1 MAQIFEKPFAGEAFC
16 GYDNIEHSFSKL
28 ESIVKQNRLD
38 WKAALEQVKGVYLI
52 VDLSNGRM
60 YVGSAY
66 GDTGIWARLACYIGT
81 GHGWN
86 DELTKII
93 NIEGMDYARTNF
105 QFSILEFRSMRT
117 DDQVIINREQYWK
130 RVLQTGAFGYNRN

>member
-1 MAQIFEKPFAGEAFC
+1 MEHGFSQLEAIIKQHKP
-16 GYDNIEHSFSKL
+16 
-28 ESIVKQNRLD
+28 D
-38 WKAALEQVKGVYLI
+38 WKAALENVKGVYLI
-52 VDLSNGRM
+52 VDKSNGKM

-66 GDTGIWARLACYIGT
+66 GDAGIWSRWACYIGT

-86 DELTKII
+86 DELTKLI
-93 NIEGMDYARTNF
+93 NTNGIGYARENF

-130 RVLQTGAFGYNRN
+130 RALQTNAFGYNKN

>member
-1 MAQIFEKPFAGEAFC
+1 
-16 GYDNIEHSFSKL
+16 
-28 ESIVKQNRLD
+28 
-38 WKAALEQVKGVYLI
+38 
-52 VDLSNGRM
+52 M

-66 GDTGIWARLACYIGT
+66 GDYGIWSRWASYIGT

-86 DELTKII
+86 DELTKLII
-93 NIEGMDYARTNF
+93 ANGIEYARKNF

-130 RVLQTGAFGYNRN
+130 RVLQTNAFGYNKN